1 MKRIYVPKGETVTY
15 DNLNTGNAVVK
26 GILIVKGLF
35 TATHIQGKGKVQ
47 AEEIQCDTIEVDT
60 VQADIVTARK
70 VVGKKLF
77 IRDCRATDAVMA
89 VDFIES
95 IRVMTKKLYMSLSSI
110 SECEADEIII
120 LKQKNRGLF
129 RMLIASKLRCIL
141 LSRSCKEKDSKNT
154 AVKNEALVDTEY
166 ENKSGNKDTQIQQQ
180 TSNSE
185 LVTAI
190 LDYLE
195 HGGYLAEDVHIP
207 SAETVIKEVA

>member
-15 DNLNTGNAVVK
+15 NNLNTGNAVVK
-26 GILIVKGLF
+26 GTLIVNGLF
-35 TATHIQGKGKVQ
+35 TAKHIQGKGKVQ

-60 VQADIVTARK
+60 VQADILTARK

-95 IRVMTKKLYMSLSSI
+95 IRVMTKTLYMSLSSI
-110 SECEADEIII
+110 SECEADEIIM
-120 LKQKNRGLF
+120 LKQKNRGLLG
-129 RMLIASKLRCIL
+129 MLIASKLRCICMSL
-141 LSRSCKEKDSKNT
+141 FKPKFEKADNEETAESEDVEVCENESKPQTINSD
-154 AVKNEALVDTEY
+154 LV
-166 ENKSGNKDTQIQQQ
+166 S
-180 TSNSE
+180 
-185 LVTAI
+185 AI

-195 HGGYLAEDVHIP
+195 HEGHLAEHVHIP

>member
-15 DNLNTGNAVVK
+15 NNLNTGNAVVK
-26 GILIVKGLF
+26 GTLIVNGLF
-35 TATHIQGKGKVQ
+35 TAKHIQGNGRVQ

-70 VVGKKLF
+70 IVGKKLF

-95 IRVMTKKLYMSLSSI
+95 IRVMTKTLYMSLSSI
-110 SECEADEIII
+110 SECEANEIII

-129 RMLIASKLRCIL
+129 RMLIASKLRCISMSL
-141 LSRSCKEKDSKNT
+141 FKPQVEKNDNKEPVEADET
-154 AVKNEALVDTEY
+154 DTCTNEI
-166 ENKSGNKDTQIQQQ
+166 QPQQQ
-180 TSNSE
+180 ISNGE
-185 LVTAI
+185 LVSAI

-195 HGGYLAEDVHIP
+195 HEGYLAEDVHIP

>member
-15 DNLNTGNAVVK
+15 NNLNTGNAVVK
-26 GILIVKGLF
+26 GTLIVNGLF
-35 TATHIQGKGKVQ
+35 TAKHIQGKGKVQ

-95 IRVMTKKLYMSLSSI
+95 IRVMTKTLYMSLSSI

-120 LKQKNRGLF
+120 LKQKNRGLL
-129 RMLIASKLRCIL
+129 RMLMASKLRCISMSL
-141 LSRSCKEKDSKNT
+141 FKPKAEKNDNAEPFEADKT
-154 AVKNEALVDTEY
+154 DTVVNEI
-166 ENKSGNKDTQIQQQ
+166 KPQQQ
-180 TSNSE
+180 TINSE
-185 LVTAI
+185 LVSAI

-195 HGGYLAEDVHIP
+195 HEGYLAEDVHIP
-207 SAETVIKEVA
+207 DAATVIKEVA